1 MRFTIPALFSFL
13 LLSTGLATAAE
24 PLNVP
29 RPLPVTRLEVK
40 QLLEE
45 MKTRTPRIPLPELTD
60 ADREALGE
68 RSTSYESR
76 LRYHYSPGGNAP
88 GAGRTGGGGGTFGFS
103 REPDPKMTLDYAFK
117 VELFWIVSRTNNC
130 QYCLGHQESKLLG
143 AGRKEDQIA
152 ALDGDWKEFKPSEQ
166 AAFGFARKLTYE
178 PHRLTDADIEKLR
191 PHFTDLQIL
200 EMVLSVAGNNAIN
213 RWKEG
218 AGIPQSENGGGFSN
232 RRPTDGAVIAEAAAP
247 APAKAAQTYLTPT
260 AEKFQKSISKV
271 APLWLDPKTGEATRL
286 TTFTRAPLE
295 SRAEAEQALAACAK
309 RTARLPLVTEAAARE
324 LLPEDES
331 KGALPQWVRLLANF
345 PRDGKSRIL
354 SQRTAETTGD
364 LTPLLKAQI
373 SWIIARQDRAWYA
386 AGLAKQRL
394 KALGQSDDQVF
405 ALDGDWSGFTPSE
418 RVQFRLASRLSATPV
433 VLTDAEVAAAVKLAG
448 PRDVTQLITY
458 VTTCASFDRIT
469 EAAGLRLE

>member
-1 MRFTIPALFSFL
+1 M
-13 LLSTGLATAAE
+13 TA
-24 PLNVP
+24 
-29 RPLPVTRLEVK
+29 
-40 QLLEE
+40 
-45 MKTRTPRIPLPELTD
+45 

-76 LRYHYSPGGNAP
+76 LRHHYLPGGNP
-88 GAGRTGGGGGTFGFS
+88 TGRTGGGGTFGFS

-152 ALDGDWKEFKPSEQ
+152 ALDGDWHEFKPAEQ

-178 PHRLTDADIEKLR
+178 PHRIADADIAKLR

-200 EMVLSVAGNNAIN
+200 EMVLSVSGNNAIN

-218 AGIPQSENGGGFSN
+218 AGIPQSENGGGFGN
-232 RRPTDGAVIAEAAAP
+232 RRPTDGGLIGD
-247 APAKAAQTYLTPT
+247 APAKAPQTYLTPT
-260 AEKFQKSISKV
+260 NENFQKSISKV
-271 APLWLDPKTGEATRL
+271 APFWVDPKTGETTRL

-309 RTARLPLVTEAAARE
+309 RTPRLPLVDEAAARE

-331 KGALPQWVRLLANF
+331 KAALPQWVRLLANF

-386 AGLAKQRL
+386 AGLAQQRL
-394 KALGQSDDQVF
+394 KALGLSDDQVF
-405 ALDGDWSGFTPSE
+405 ALDGDWSSFTPSE
-418 RVQFRLASRLSATPV
+418 RAQFRLASRLSATPV

-448 PRDVTQLITY
+448 PRDVTQLINY

-469 EAAGLRLE
+469 EAAGLQLE